1 MTNFIDQEELGMN
14 GDGLETLVT
23 APKYYWGCCMVC
35 RRTATKSSALK
46 RCAGCS
52 CLYYCS
58 KEHQKLDWRQHKR
71 LCKYQKNLNRLYS
84 FSQFD
89 DNPVQNNFEDFSK
102 NYF

>member
-1 MTNFIDQEELGMN
+1 MTNFIDQEEPGMN

-84 FSQFD
+84 FSQL
-89 DNPVQNNFEDFSK
+89 NNSSYRK
-102 NYF
+102 